1 MIIAAIVVAGV
12 FKFFYNMHNMLMAVL
27 MILAEMYPDSENVR
41 IMMME
46 DE

>member
-1 MIIAAIVVAGV
+1 MIIAAIVLAGA
-12 FKFFYNMHNMLMAVL
+12 FKFFYSMHNMLMAIL

-41 IMMME
+41 IVME

>member
-12 FKFFYNMHNMLMAVL
+12 FRFFYSMHNMLMAVL
-27 MILAEMYPDSENVR
+27 MILAEMHPDSENVR
-41 IMMME
+41 IMME